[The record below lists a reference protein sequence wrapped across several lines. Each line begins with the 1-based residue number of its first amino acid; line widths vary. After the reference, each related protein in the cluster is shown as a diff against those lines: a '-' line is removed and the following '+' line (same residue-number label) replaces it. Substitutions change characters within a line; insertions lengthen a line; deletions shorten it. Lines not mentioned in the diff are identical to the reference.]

1 MPVWAASAPFVQL
14 VAHPPLVLKRPN
26 GSTRR
31 MQRLVTKGTDTVS
44 RSVARQAAVA
54 GLAVLALSAGA
65 CSDASIGVLDTG
77 VSRSVQVIVDGPL
90 SSLGAWRY
98 YDGVRLLECD
108 IQLEAR
114 ALSGSSGATA
124 QWREARIDIYDL
136 RTGQYLASDYF
147 YPGELAYFWGDDEI
161 ASGERQYS
169 RPFRYTSYGPFRVYL
184 LFRYEAAGRPGETEH
199 RFDCR

>member
-1 MPVWAASAPFVQL
+1 M
-14 VAHPPLVLKRPN
+14 
-26 GSTRR
+26 
-31 MQRLVTKGTDTVS
+31 S
-44 RSVARQAAVA
+44 RSVAKFAVSAA
-54 GLAVLALSAGA
+54 LAVGAAA

-77 VSRSVQVIVDGPL
+77 TSRSVRVVVDGPL

-114 ALSGSSGATA
+114 ATSGSSGSTA
-124 QWREARIDIYDL
+124 QWLDGVVDIYDL

-147 YPGELAYFWGDDEI
+147 YPGELAYFWGDGEI
-161 ASGERQYS
+161 ESGERQFS
-169 RPFRYTSYGPFRVYL
+169 RPFRYSSYGPFRVYL
-184 LFRYEAAGRPGETEH
+184 VFRYDAAGATGRTDH